1 MEATKPNLSQQ
12 LREGTKNSHIRAER
26 SPFMQAFFRG
36 QVPRDGYR
44 ELLARLL
51 PVYEAIEKAQ
61 QKLAD
66 DPAMKHL
73 YFPQLFRVDTIKR
86 DLEFYYGHNWAS
98 YVKETPAVRE
108 YVGRI
113 EWLSENWPAG
123 LAAHHYTRYL
133 GDLSGGQM
141 IKRMIQKS
149 FGTQGDDGVIFYEFP
164 EISDIPAFK
173 NGYRAGMNA
182 IPLAEGE
189 AQRIVDEANRAFDLN
204 VGLFSELDELRK
216 AA

>member
-1 MEATKPNLSQQ
+1 MEMPNLSLQ
-12 LREGTKNSHIRAER
+12 LREGTKDSHVRAER

-36 QVPRDGYR
+36 QVQREGYR

-51 PVYEAIEKAQ
+51 PVYEAIENAQ

-66 DPAMKHL
+66 DPAMKNL
-73 YFPQLFRVDTIKR
+73 YFPQLFRVETIKK
-86 DLEFYYGHNWAS
+86 DLEFYYGPDWQTR
-98 YVKETPAVRE
+98 VKDTPAVKE

-113 EWLSENWPAG
+113 AWLAENWPAG

-141 IKRMIQKS
+141 IRRMIQKS
-149 FGTQGDDGVIFYEFP
+149 FGTEGSDGVVFYEFP
-164 EISDIPAFK
+164 EITDIPAFK
-173 NGYRAGMNA
+173 DAYRAGMDA

-189 AQRIVDEANRAFDLN
+189 AQKIVDEANHAFDLN